1 RVMGTKTMKGCT
13 AGLSVAEMRTEVAHE
28 RINPDALDGLCVA
41 MEGIELAASLGITQV
56 LPVGGFVA
64 SAGEARL
71 FDEGFE
77 QDGAIRVASVPVFGQ
92 ASADQAEGARGEV
105 ATGNPR
111 QDEEAGVIDDEVQM
125 ALALLAA
132 PADGLIARLGFPG
145 AGAEAEH
152 GDDFSGGAH
161 EVAQLGAGQRLMPQV
176 VMALDVSVP
185 QQGVALLH
193 DQLDA
198 ERPQVHARG
207 DRRGEHGALDAWMF
221 PIAHGLGISR

>member
-1 RVMGTKTMKGCT
+1 MGTKTMKGCT

-92 ASADQAEGARGEV
+92 AWADQAEGARGEV

-111 QDEEAGVIDDEVQM
+111 QDEEAGVIDDRSE
-125 ALALLAA
+125 
-132 PADGLIARLGFPG
+132 
-145 AGAEAEH
+145 EH
-152 GDDFSGGAH
+152 TSELQSLRH
-161 EVAQLGAGQRLMPQV
+161 LVCR
-176 VMALDVSVP
+176 
-185 QQGVALLH
+185 
-193 DQLDA
+193 
-198 ERPQVHARG
+198 
-207 DRRGEHGALDAWMF
+207 
-221 PIAHGLGISR
+221 

>member
-1 RVMGTKTMKGCT
+1 MGTKTMKGCT
-13 AGLSVAEMRTEVAHE
+13 AGLSVAEIRTEVAHE

-41 MEGIELAASLGITQV
+41 MEGI
-56 LPVGGFVA
+56 
-64 SAGEARL
+64 
-71 FDEGFE
+71 E

-161 EVAQLGAGQRLMPQV
+161 EVAQLRAGQGLM
-176 VMALDVSVP
+176 
-185 QQGVALLH
+185 
-193 DQLDA
+193 
-198 ERPQVHARG
+198 
-207 DRRGEHGALDAWMF
+207 
-221 PIAHGLGISR
+221 